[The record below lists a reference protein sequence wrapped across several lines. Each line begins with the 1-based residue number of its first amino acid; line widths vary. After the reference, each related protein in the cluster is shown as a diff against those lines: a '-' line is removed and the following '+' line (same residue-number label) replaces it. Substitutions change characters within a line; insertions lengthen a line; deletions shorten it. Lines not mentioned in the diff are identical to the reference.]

1 MKGTEHVRHR
11 PLDLP
16 WNMAIRIDLE
26 EVVRVAVQK
35 RKRVCKIH
43 SQGTG
48 LSPGPVS
55 RQLEPTAAERKTE
68 VAFASLVGA
77 V

>member
-1 MKGTEHVRHR
+1 MRHR

-26 EVVRVAVQK
+26 EGARVAVQK
-35 RKRVCKIH
+35 RKHVCKIH

-48 LSPGPVS
+48 LSPGLDS
-55 RQLEPTAAERKTE
+55 RQVEPSAAERKTE